1 MYLIFLLS
9 TLHITSQETNVE
21 ILEKTVTALGDIE
34 RVFYTSSF
42 EGNESEVTYVNSEDA
57 MYFDFSNKTRSAT
70 PKYYIKN
77 KDSELI
83 FDGKNHIQSL
93 ANEKVIVTGGSRNP
107 NNPLLLTLHPIK
119 VLLPQLMTNKHVEI
133 KRKKEVLIEGQKNY
147 PFEFVLKNSNID
159 WQNLSI
165 NTFDLADVNYTTYTL
180 IVNASDYI
188 PRKII
193 MPNGPS
199 GTMSRT
205 IENIDFNYKID
216 PNLWTGALLPS
227 EFTKVSYADYVKQMQ
242 EKMTLPLKENAAKNE
257 IRKIEN
263 WKLPNL
269 KNDRL
274 LDFSTFKGNVVLLEF
289 WFKFCGPCVKAVPGL
304 NELKIKYKED
314 DFLLYGV
321 EFRENFPQENLQAYV
336 SKIKMNY
343 PTLYKGA
350 ALADEYSVQAA
361 PTFMIIDKS
370 GNILYLESGFDKEK
384 IERIIKENL

>member
-1 MYLIFLLS
+1 MKKIMYLIFLLS

-133 KRKKEVLIEGQKNY
+133 KRKKEVLIEGQKSY
-147 PFEFVLKNSNID
+147 LFEFVLKNSNID
-159 WQNLSI
+159 WQNLSV

-274 LDFSTFKGNVVLLEF
+274 LDFSTFKGNVVLLEC

-314 DFLLYGV
+314 DLCY
-321 EFRENFPQENLQAYV
+321 Y
-336 SKIKMNY
+336 Y
-343 PTLYKGA
+343 
-350 ALADEYSVQAA
+350 
-361 PTFMIIDKS
+361 
-370 GNILYLESGFDKEK
+370 
-384 IERIIKENL
+384 